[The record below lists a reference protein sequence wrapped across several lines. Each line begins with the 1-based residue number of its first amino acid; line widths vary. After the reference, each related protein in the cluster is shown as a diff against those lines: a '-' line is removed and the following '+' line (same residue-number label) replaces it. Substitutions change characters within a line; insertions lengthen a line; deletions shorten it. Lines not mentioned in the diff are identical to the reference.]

1 MLSWIIIITFAV
13 IISIIVNSGFCWW
26 TVSTDFWV
34 KNPGGCT
41 KSRFAEDLRTGKL
54 DGEACVLQFVYFFI
68 CLLFVYYLYVCLL
81 FTYFYRA
88 VCWVMHQLRCLALLE
103 GGIGGGS
110 FLWSYVVI
118 LVG

>member
-13 IISIIVNSGFCWW
+13 IISIIVNSGFCWQ

-54 DGEACVLQFVYFFI
+54 DGEACVLQFVYFFNLFII
-68 CLLFVYYLYVCLL
+68 CLLFVCVFAFYLLLWSCLL
-81 FTYFYRA
+81 DHASVTRFSA
-88 VCWVMHQLRCLALLE
+88 VGR
-103 GGIGGGS
+103 GG
-110 FLWSYVVI
+110 
-118 LVG
+118 